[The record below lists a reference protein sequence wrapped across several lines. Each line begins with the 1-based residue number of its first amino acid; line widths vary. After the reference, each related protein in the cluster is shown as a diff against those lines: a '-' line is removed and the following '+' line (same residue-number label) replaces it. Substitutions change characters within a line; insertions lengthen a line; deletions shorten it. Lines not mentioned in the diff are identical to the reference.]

1 MLSFKLREYLSNFIF
16 APFFKP
22 KIEEFMVSI
31 NNIQFHKV
39 MSKFQ
44 SLFFLCVLVS
54 NISVFGQTNTFPSD
68 GNVGIGTTNPTKKL
82 DVNGSIAGQSF
93 INVQKGGSYM
103 ISLNGNEHAYITG
116 RNSSFVN
123 KFQIA
128 SNGNTYF
135 NGGNVGIGTAS
146 PAAKLQ
152 ITDQGN
158 SSATTLQLNN
168 RIKFRGDGVMNWG
181 SSADYGILS
190 WNTGKAIV
198 GGKSGKDLS
207 LLAGASEKMI
217 VKTNGNVGIG
227 TTNPEEKLHVNGT
240 TTIIGDIGNV
250 TGAHWQTGNHTL
262 ELQNGDAGD
271 VVLSFHRAG
280 YSSASVKHPVIGG
293 LAFSATGG
301 FDQTHMYL
309 KTNGN
314 VGIGTTNPDAK
325 LAVNGNIHTKE
336 VKVDLIGWADYVFK
350 ENYNLPTLQQVED
363 HIATKGHLINIPSA
377 VEVAENGIQLGEM
390 NAKLLEKIEEL
401 TLYTIAQEKKLKE
414 QEKINNQLKKN
425 NQNLEARLAKIEAL
439 LGKE

>member
-1 MLSFKLREYLSNFIF
+1 MRK
-16 APFFKP
+16 
-22 KIEEFMVSI
+22 
-31 NNIQFHKV
+31 
-39 MSKFQ
+39 

-54 NISVFGQTNTFPSD
+54 SMNVFGQTNTFPPD
-68 GNVGIGTTNPTKKL
+68 GNVGIGTTSPTKKL

-116 RNSSFVN
+116 RNSSFEN

-135 NGGNVGIGTAS
+135 NGGNVGIGTNS
-146 PAAKLQ
+146 PSAKLQ

-181 SSADYGILS
+181 SSADHGILS
-190 WNTGKAIV
+190 WNTGKAII
-198 GGKSGKDLS
+198 GAKTGNDLS
-207 LLAGASEKMI
+207 ILASGSEKMI

-227 TTNPEEKLHVNGT
+227 TNSPNDKLEV
-240 TTIIGDIGNV
+240 IGNV
-250 TGAHWQTGNHTL
+250 RSSSKFVVTGIGAL
-262 ELQNGDAGD
+262 EKNNADFRLWSIQKMNFGSGI
-271 VVLSFHRAG
+271 SN
-280 YSSASVKHPVIGG
+280 
-293 LAFSATGG
+293 
-301 FDQTHMYL
+301 THMTID
-309 KTNGN
+309 TNGFI
-314 VGIGTTNPDAK
+314 GIGTTSPDSK

-350 ENYNLPTLQQVED
+350 EGYNLPTLQQVED

-377 VEVAENGIQLGEM
+377 AEVAENGILLGEM

-414 QEKINNQLKKN
+414 QETINNQLTTN
-425 NQNLEARLAKIEAL
+425 NQNLEVRLAKIEAL